1 MSRALLLVALVVLA
15 GCSLPTDGGTATP
28 DRVTAAPVPE
38 ATARPGVLA
47 PGVTEAGVTD
57 PGRLAAAHART
68 LEATSYTVNQT
79 LVQRW
84 TNGTLRSR
92 YVTVARFG
100 AEPGRFDARLEQ
112 VDRENG
118 QLRTRRV
125 HRYGDGERVYIATTE
140 GNDTDYRL
148 LRYPDGAPRDPT
160 DVYLR
165 NLTNVLAVERVFTLV
180 PTDTT
185 GTFTENG
192 TRFVRVESTAPT
204 TILPLRNV
212 TVTATVAESGVIRS
226 YRVRYDVTREGEL
239 RATVALRYSNVGTT
253 AVTDPPW
260 LDRVGNGTTTETAA

>member
-1 MSRALLLVALVVLA
+1 MFRALFVAVLLVTA
-15 GCSLPTDGGTATP
+15 GCSLPAGEPTAT

-100 AEPGRFDARLEQ
+100 AEPGRFDAQLEQ
-112 VDRENG
+112 TDREAG
-118 QLRTRRV
+118 RLVTRRV
-125 HRYGDGERVYIATTE
+125 HRYGDGERAYIATTE
-140 GNDTDYRL
+140 GNRTSYRL

-180 PTDTT
+180 PTDTV

-192 TRFVRVESTAPT
+192 TRYVRVESTAPT

-212 TVTATVAESGVIRS
+212 TVTATISESGVIRA

-239 RATVALRYSNVGTT
+239 RATVALRYT
-253 AVTDPPW
+253 AVGSTQVTEPPW
-260 LDRVGNGTTTETAA
+260 LDRVNATAA

>member
-1 MSRALLLVALVVLA
+1 MARALLVVALVVLA
-15 GCSLPTDGGTATP
+15 GCSLPTGGETATP
-28 DRVTAAPVPE
+28 ERVTAAPVPE

-47 PGVTEAGVTD
+47 PGVTDAGVTN

-92 YVTVARFG
+92 YATVARFG
-100 AEPGRFDARLEQ
+100 AEPGRFDARLVQ
-112 VDRENG
+112 TDREDG
-118 QLRTRRV
+118 RLVTRQVR
-125 HRYGDGERVYIATTE
+125 RYGDGERAYIATTE
-140 GNDTDYRL
+140 ANRTTYRL
-148 LRYPDGAPRDPT
+148 LRYPDGEPRDPT

-180 PTDTT
+180 PTDTV
-185 GTFTENG
+185 GTFTEND
-192 TRFVRVESTAPT
+192 TRFARVESTAPT

-226 YRVRYDVTREGEL
+226 YRVRYDATREGEL
-239 RATVALRYSNVGTT
+239 RASVALRYTAVGTT
-253 AVTDPPW
+253 TVTDPPW
-260 LDRVGNGTTTETAA
+260 LDRVNATATAG